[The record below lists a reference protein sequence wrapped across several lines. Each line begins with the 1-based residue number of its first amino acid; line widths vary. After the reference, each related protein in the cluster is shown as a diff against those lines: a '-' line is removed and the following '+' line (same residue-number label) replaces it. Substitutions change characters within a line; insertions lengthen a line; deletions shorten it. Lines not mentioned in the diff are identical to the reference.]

1 MCEHDLRCERRL
13 PPLSDEAVVEI
24 YDFLHDVLT
33 VFESRYGDQIHRYYD
48 DRSQHNLIETNRN
61 LPVDDPQF

>member
-24 YDFLHDVLT
+24 HDFLHDVLT

-48 DRSQHNLIETNRN
+48 DRSQHNIIEPDRN
-61 LPVDDPQF
+61 LTADDPPF

>member
-33 VFESRYGDQIHRYYD
+33 EFESRYGDQIHRYYH
-48 DRSQHNLIETNRN
+48 DRSQHNLIGTDPS
-61 LPVDDPQF
+61 LPVDDPPF

>member
-1 MCEHDLRCERRL
+1 MCEHHLRCERRL

-33 VFESRYGDQIHRYYD
+33 EFESRYGDQIHRYYD
-48 DRSQHNLIETNRN
+48 DRTQYNLIEPEQN
-61 LPVDDPQF
+61 LPADDPPF

>member
-1 MCEHDLRCERRL
+1 MCEHDLRCERRR

-24 YDFLHDVLT
+24 YDFLHHVLT

-48 DRSQHNLIETNRN
+48 GRSQYNLIETDRN
-61 LPVDDPQF
+61 LPLDDPPF